1 MEAYSTHFVD
11 TLISKAVPKSAPP
24 EREGSKFLFS
34 KNWGKN
40 FEIFNITYFI
50 ELVVKNGLFDVVVS
64 QLVVAKKVDIFS
76 IYPILGQKQWRNEAE
91 GILYVRLP
99 ISFGI
104 FNRDF

>member
-1 MEAYSTHFVD
+1 M
-11 TLISKAVPKSAPP
+11 

-34 KNWGKN
+34 KNWGKK

-50 ELVVKNGLFDVVVS
+50 ELVVKSCLFEVVVS
-64 QLVVAKKVDIFS
+64 QLVVAKKVGIFE